1 MHFSPSFAFYFCFTF
16 KFLLFFNPTLFLL
29 YFLHFFFLFFLHFF
43 HFFFLFFL
51 YFFHFFLFLV
61 QFFCFF
67 PPFSTFFFCIHL
79 YFLESRF
86 TSLHFISAFL
96 FSSIP
101 AFQLHFIPALFI
113 CVSLLFSHIFSCFFF
128 PLLLCL
134 TAIPFQLLLSSSTFF
149 LPLSSRPAS
158 TLSFRLHYSNTPTF
172 TLHSH
177 PSPPP
182 APHPAPNKA
191 CRGGT
196 AAPPLSALQCG
207 GRSPGGSSAPLRPPQ
222 QLSAAPPPDR
232 PRGRGAAAGPPG
244 LQIGGAGV
252 ASASVRGGDGGR
264 AAARCFFQPLS
275 CCCCRLEGFDF

>member
-16 KFLLFFNPTLFLL
+16 KFPLFLIPL
-29 YFLHFFFLFFLHFF
+29 YFCFIFFIFSSFFSCIFFIFSSFFSCIFSFFLFF
-43 HFFFLFFL
+43 
-51 YFFHFFLFLV
+51 V

-67 PPFSTFFFCIHL
+67 RPFSTFLFLHSPLFLRVPLYLVAL
-79 YFLESRF
+79 YFCFSFQFNSCLSVALYPCFIYLRF
-86 TSLHFISAFL
+86 TSASSHFFL
-96 FSSIP
+96 
-101 AFQLHFIPALFI
+101 
-113 CVSLLFSHIFSCFFF
+113 LLF

-222 QLSAAPPPDR
+222 QRSAAPPPGPPPRAWSRCR
-232 PRGRGAAAGPPG
+232 PPRATNRRRRSRAGFSARRGR
-244 LQIGGAGV
+244 
-252 ASASVRGGDGGR
+252 SD
-264 AAARCFFQPLS
+264 S
-275 CCCCRLEGFDF
+275 CCSVFLPTPFLLLLLPAGGV

>member
-1 MHFSPSFAFYFCFTF
+1 MHSPLFLRVPLYLVALYFCFSF
-16 KFLLFFNPTLFLL
+16 QFNSCLSVAL
-29 YFLHFFFLFFLHFF
+29 YPCFIYLRFTSASS
-43 HFFFLFFL
+43 
-51 YFFHFFLFLV
+51 HFFL
-61 QFFCFF
+61 
-67 PPFSTFFFCIHL
+67 
-79 YFLESRF
+79 
-86 TSLHFISAFL
+86 
-96 FSSIP
+96 
-101 AFQLHFIPALFI
+101 
-113 CVSLLFSHIFSCFFF
+113 LLF

-222 QLSAAPPPDR
+222 QLSAAPPP
-232 PRGRGAAAGPPG
+232 GPPP
-244 LQIGGAGV
+244 GAWSRCRPPRATNRRCRSRAGF
-252 ASASVRGGDGGR
+252 SARRGGR
-264 AAARCFFQPLS
+264 ES
-275 CCCCRLEGFDF
+275 CCSVFLPTPFLLLLPAGGV